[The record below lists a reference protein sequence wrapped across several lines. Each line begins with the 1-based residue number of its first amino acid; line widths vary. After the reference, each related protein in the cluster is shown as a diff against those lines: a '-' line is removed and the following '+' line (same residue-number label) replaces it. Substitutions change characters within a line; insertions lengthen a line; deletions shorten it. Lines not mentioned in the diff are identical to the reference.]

1 MKTAH
6 KKNKRGK
13 KDQLKRTHT
22 HTHTHTHTQNR
33 PIKKKKSASTK
44 QTSKEEKVKNKYITK

>member
-22 HTHTHTHTQNR
+22 YTQNR
-33 PIKKKKSASTK
+33 PIKNKKNQHLQNKQAKKKK
-44 QTSKEEKVKNKYITK
+44 

>member
-13 KDQLKRTHT
+13 KDQLKW
-22 HTHTHTHTQNR
+22 THTHTHTQNR